1 MNFDKCKAVVF
12 GGLTTTTTT
21 NFTLAQSFNSKF
33 LPNIQL
39 DAIDLGIK
47 ILGIWFFS
55 LQHITYTE
63 NYKKL
68 EEKIRKKLNFLR
80 LRKLSIK
87 GKALAVNTLVLSKI
101 WYVASAI
108 PYCSANKNALFQ
120 NQDVPNFVQNFN
132 NLIYF
137 FIWGHNSNPIKRNI
151 LQMPVNRGGIGILNV
166 EIQSLAL
173 RTKQINQILKVS
185 CKLPSTK
192 LARYWLA
199 ESLQSMSG
207 HANFLSRYVVTTGER
222 PYPLLDYRSNRGY
235 DSLIT
240 LIQCNS
246 TVKRKFQ
253 NLSNPPS
260 CKSIYQALFAAEN
273 KDIAADQKWR
283 RLGFPMPHWENSWLA
298 LNSNRQQENLWKLR
312 HYILHFE
319 DTINSMSGNQNNS
332 IGLPCL
338 TCNAQRNTHVH
349 IFLECAQAVRTWQL
363 LEPVIA
369 KIDPARSIV
378 TQKEWILGLPGT
390 NKRATIFNTFVTA
403 AINAIWIAWCENRH
417 NQNVSPPQVIARKTI
432 QSFKNSIK
440 TQFQIA
446 KKNENLDSQNLQI
459 NEVCAIT
466 CSELIFMI

>member
-1 MNFDKCKAVVF
+1 MAKLNFDKCKAVVF

-63 NYKKL
+63 NYKKR

-166 EIQSLAL
+166 
-173 RTKQINQILKVS
+173 
-185 CKLPSTK
+185 
-192 LARYWLA
+192 
-199 ESLQSMSG
+199 
-207 HANFLSRYVVTTGER
+207 
-222 PYPLLDYRSNRGY
+222 
-235 DSLIT
+235 
-240 LIQCNS
+240 
-246 TVKRKFQ
+246 
-253 NLSNPPS
+253 
-260 CKSIYQALFAAEN
+260 
-273 KDIAADQKWR
+273 
-283 RLGFPMPHWENSWLA
+283 
-298 LNSNRQQENLWKLR
+298 
-312 HYILHFE
+312 
-319 DTINSMSGNQNNS
+319 
-332 IGLPCL
+332 
-338 TCNAQRNTHVH
+338 
-349 IFLECAQAVRTWQL
+349 
-363 LEPVIA
+363 
-369 KIDPARSIV
+369 
-378 TQKEWILGLPGT
+378 
-390 NKRATIFNTFVTA
+390 
-403 AINAIWIAWCENRH
+403 
-417 NQNVSPPQVIARKTI
+417 
-432 QSFKNSIK
+432 
-440 TQFQIA
+440 
-446 KKNENLDSQNLQI
+446 
-459 NEVCAIT
+459 
-466 CSELIFMI
+466 